1 MDDEELIKE
10 FIRVAPPGS
19 VLEDDDLLKRLVFV
33 ELDVVAICVR
43 EIEWPT
49 PSEPVSHWT
58 VVTQLPL
65 DASEAQIDTAV
76 RSVLDDPRFFSV
88 CATCRERNPNGW
100 MHDAEVCQGCS
111 GAVY

>member
-19 VLEDDDLLKRLVFV
+19 VLEDDDFLKMPVFV
-33 ELDVVAICVR
+33 ELDVVTICVC

-58 VVTQLPL
+58 VVTQLPPRRC
-65 DASEAQIDTAV
+65 DVGPHPTA
-76 RSVLDDPRFFSV
+76 
-88 CATCRERNPNGW
+88 G
-100 MHDAEVCQGCS
+100 G
-111 GAVY
+111 

>member
-1 MDDEELIKE
+1 MDDEELIKK
-10 FIRVAPPGS
+10 FIRAERRENGIEITV
-19 VLEDDDLLKRLVFV
+19 
-33 ELDVVAICVR
+33 C

-58 VVTQLPL
+58 YATQLPL
-65 DASEAQIDTAV
+65 DASEEQMDTAV
-76 RSVLDDPRFFSV
+76 RSVLDDPNFFRV
-88 CATCRERNPNGW
+88 CATCRERNPNGC